1 MLNLFLYPMFSSL
14 KIENYFF
21 IILFL
26 FLSKNYTIAREN
38 KSTIDESSESIQEDQ
53 GEMKYAQKELDEV
66 GKGL

>member
-1 MLNLFLYPMFSSL
+1 MLKLFLYPMFSSL